1 MDITVNAYTYKHVVE
16 CQVVITTGNRSENK
30 KLQGNGRSE
39 LFWDRMVKEDLLK
52 EMTFEY
58 GLKVKV

>member
-39 LFWDRMVKEDLLK
+39 LF
-52 EMTFEY
+52 
-58 GLKVKV
+58 